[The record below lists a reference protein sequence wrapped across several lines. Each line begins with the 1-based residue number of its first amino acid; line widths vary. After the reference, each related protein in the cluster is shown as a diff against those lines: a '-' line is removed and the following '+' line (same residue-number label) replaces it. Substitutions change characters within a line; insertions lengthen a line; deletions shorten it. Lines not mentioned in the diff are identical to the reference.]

1 MRAEVTLSNL
11 LNNPSL
17 SRFFFR
23 AQSWETF
30 EELLSRSACDEKE
43 IEEQAELRSVTLD
56 EFEEDCH
63 NMSVEELAKE
73 YGITLNEEED

>member
-23 AQSWETF
+23 SQSWETF
-30 EELLSRSACDEKE
+30 EELLSRSVSDEKE

-63 NMSVEELAKE
+63 DMSVEELAEKYE
-73 YGITLNEEED
+73 IKLK